1 MVGPPSLDV
10 SSETTV
16 YILYILVVFLYGV
29 IMYYD
34 LKKDH
39 MPLEFQDTY
48 VKYIEV
54 WKHGELSSGKQD
66 LKYELEGWSAFVSVG
81 NHRKLIIN
89 CCRSLLISIC

>member
-1 MVGPPSLDV
+1 MAGPPSLDV

-54 WKHGELSSGKQD
+54 
-66 LKYELEGWSAFVSVG
+66 
-81 NHRKLIIN
+81 
-89 CCRSLLISIC
+89 